1 MEKGSWGGERLRA
14 KAGGRR
20 SLENTRWSR
29 GKGHLRRGKGISW
42 CFDGA
47 KKRLPDFQG
56 RSRLACL
63 ERGKIGKTKEGGKGS
78 IHMGYV
84 FLE

>member
-1 MEKGSWGGERLRA
+1 MEKGYGCGERLRA

-42 CFDGA
+42 CFDGV

-63 ERGKIGKTKEGGKGS
+63 DEGRSGNTKKGGEGS
-78 IHMGYV
+78 THEIH
-84 FLE
+84 LP